1 MPCARRHRMANK
13 TGESGHGVQF
23 YNEMLEWLQALSP
36 KVSQRHKNVGHI
48 AKFGFKIAR
57 TATIA
62 H

>member
-1 MPCARRHRMANK
+1 MANK
-13 TGESGHGVQF
+13 NGESGHRVQF
-23 YNEMLEWLQALSP
+23 SIENLEWLQALNKSP
-36 KVSQRHKNVGHI
+36 KVSQRNKNVGHI